1 MQQGNQSVNSLNLD
15 ESCIIFSYVRQVC
28 LVFKFPIVGNS
39 NFKLFGIRFPSMH
52 PGLKVRCQ
60 LLSQIPFSFW
70 ITSST
75 AQGGGGSFKNR
86 KPIGEVSCCESRMAE
101 RIH

>member
-15 ESCIIFSYVRQVC
+15 ESCIIFSYVRQIC

-52 PGLKVRCQ
+52 P
-60 LLSQIPFSFW
+60 LSQIPFSFW
-70 ITSST
+70 ISSST

-86 KPIGEVSCCESRMAE
+86 KPIGEVGCCESRMAE